1 MLTTQEIRDSIY
13 TNSKYMYIRLVVS
26 IYICVSFV
34 SEVRFY
40 VRLIYYCYLLV
51 QISYNIA
58 HNIRIYYVLP
68 ISLF

>member
-13 TNSKYMYIRLVVS
+13 TNSKYMYSRLVVS
-26 IYICVSFV
+26 ISICVSFV

-58 HNIRIYYVLP
+58 HNIRIY
-68 ISLF
+68 